1 MAMRSKPPTGE
12 DIGLWSKI
20 NIWTLQTHKRL
31 GFEIEL
37 VFQDVFLFVVVQV
50 FLKQAQPNLFSF

>member
-1 MAMRSKPPTGE
+1 MAMRSKPSTGE
-12 DIGLWSKI
+12 DVGLWSKI

-37 VFQDVFLFVVVQV
+37 AFQDVFLSVVVQV